1 MSQPELFGVDFEK
14 RISAGF
20 FGLYLRA
27 NSHDHCQEIK
37 FGLVQTSVLQS
48 DNLFC
53 CSSDLRIIMITTERL
68 SLVYFQRPGCNL
80 YFWGQGKGP
89 ILSTRDLSIY
99 RRIAYLF
106 SPVLELWS
114 SFLYYRTK
122 TFTRAKFGNRISMKS
137 LLLSEKS
144 WTITPLLLWT
154 QNSQEWCAIFITHI
168 PVSRSPGA

>member
-1 MSQPELFGVDFEK
+1 MSQLELFGVDFEK

-68 SLVYFQRPGCNL
+68 SLDYFQRPGCNL
-80 YFWGQGKGP
+80 YF
-89 ILSTRDLSIY
+89 
-99 RRIAYLF
+99 
-106 SPVLELWS
+106 
-114 SFLYYRTK
+114 
-122 TFTRAKFGNRISMKS
+122 
-137 LLLSEKS
+137 
-144 WTITPLLLWT
+144 
-154 QNSQEWCAIFITHI
+154 
-168 PVSRSPGA
+168 